1 MPYPTSTGAARLAD
15 LSPVFA
21 AQRGE
26 LEYRAE
32 VAPGVVVTW
41 DPADPHHYVDF
52 VITDERNSAAVVERV
67 PWLRLAA
74 VMLLDRRLYLP
85 LDRSLLD
92 AELAAAQFAAART
105 LKSAGQIREFLI
117 GKALAGARRAS
128 SDVVAYLERF
138 VVEGRRPPSAFAAS
152 LGTLARCYAALSGEV
167 REYDSALNAV
177 TEVGHR
183 LSALHDIASRGR
195 RVVHPPST
203 VEPPRP
209 GAGQVDPRSV
219 PARVVRL
226 GPTTATAEIT
236 LTSGSGSGLRVRV
249 PAFADEPFGRAADL
263 GVRVIDRG
271 SGRVRGYGVL
281 GQRPQRDRASEER
294 HFEGLVEL
302 PEVIAPEDVRIDL
315 YDIGMAAPPV
325 SVDDTELRRVRRAT
339 LFLSNW
345 RALVADVR
353 LWGVSAAPT
362 DRLQTIVRQLTDD
375 HSGSDDEP
383 LWSGGPSRSN
393 LCSLVALGDRAL
405 TGLLRAKRVA
415 IPDDD
420 GGAAAVVK
428 AVSGPGELLVAEV
441 AAAYERAQPP
451 NR

>member
-1 MPYPTSTGAARLAD
+1 
-15 LSPVFA
+15 
-21 AQRGE
+21 
-26 LEYRAE
+26 
-32 VAPGVVVTW
+32 
-41 DPADPHHYVDF
+41 
-52 VITDERNSAAVVERV
+52 
-67 PWLRLAA
+67 
-74 VMLLDRRLYLP
+74 
-85 LDRSLLD
+85 
-92 AELAAAQFAAART
+92 
-105 LKSAGQIREFLI
+105 
-117 GKALAGARRAS
+117 
-128 SDVVAYLERF
+128 
-138 VVEGRRPPSAFAAS
+138 
-152 LGTLARCYAALSGEV
+152 
-167 REYDSALNAV
+167 
-177 TEVGHR
+177 
-183 LSALHDIASRGR
+183 
-195 RVVHPPST
+195 
-203 VEPPRP
+203 
-209 GAGQVDPRSV
+209 
-219 PARVVRL
+219 VRL

-236 LTSGSGSGLRVRV
+236 LTTGSGSGLRVRV

-302 PEVIAPEDVRIDL
+302 PEVTAPEDVRIDL
-315 YDIGMAAPPV
+315 YDIGMAPPPV

-375 HSGSDDEP
+375 HSGRDDEP

-405 TGLLRAKRVA
+405 AGLLRAKRVA